1 MNEIPTFESIMAR
14 MLENVPSDVDKRE
27 GSVIY
32 DALAPCAV
40 ELINMY
46 IELLEVRE
54 DGFADSASRPFLI
67 RRAAERQISPYPATA
82 AILKGQF
89 LPTSLDVTG
98 ERFSL
103 EKLNYIVTERCPES
117 DGEGMWYVR
126 CETPG
131 ADGNRLLGDLV
142 PCRYVSGL
150 ASAALTAVSVYGED
164 EEDTEAFRKRY
175 FETFNAPFPG
185 NKADYKARISAM
197 DGIGGVKVVPK
208 TEPDDEIE
216 VYIESA
222 NFTAVSDELLKKVQN
237 DVDPGVTGMGE
248 GLAPIGHKVRIYS
261 VTEVPVT
268 VSVGLVYDTGK
279 GFGDV
284 KDGIESALSEYFAV
298 LSQKWEDK
306 ENIVLQYFEAASRV
320 IDVPGV
326 KDMTSLSL
334 SAEGHT
340 VTANGNLPLGA
351 YEIPKVT
358 AISAATE

>member
-46 IELLEVRE
+46 IELLTVRE
-54 DGFADSASRPFLI
+54 DSFADSASRPFLI

-82 AILKGQF
+82 AILKGRF
-89 LPTSLDVTG
+89 LPASLDVTG

-150 ASAALTAVSVYGED
+150 THAELTAISVYGED
-164 EEDTEAFRKRY
+164 EEDTESFRKRY
-175 FETFNAPFPG
+175 FETFDAPFPG

-208 TEPDDEIE
+208 ALPDDEIA
-216 VYIESA
+216 VYITSA
-222 NFTAVSDELLKKVQN
+222 GFTAVSDEFAAKIQKA
-237 DVDPGVTGMGE
+237 VDPSVEGFGE
-248 GLAPIGHKVRIYS
+248 GLAPIGHKVRIHS
-261 VTEVPVT
+261 VAEVPI
-268 VSVGLVYDTGK
+268 SVRVELIYDTEK
-279 GFGDV
+279 GWSDIIDSV
-284 KDGIESALSEYFAV
+284 RNAVREYFAS
-298 LSQKWEDK
+298 LAEKWEDK
-306 ENIVLQYFEAASRV
+306 ENIVLQYFEIASRI
-320 IDVPGV
+320 IDISGI

-340 VTANGNLPLGA
+340 ATKNGNLPLGEF
-351 YEIPKVT
+351 EIPILGEIT
-358 AISAATE
+358 AGGD